1 MTAAVQHCTTAPRH
15 VITLSTPRQPA
26 QLLGAASPHM
36 HAAAAATESAE
47 WWPALS
53 SHQPGVAWCRD
64 GHTAGCRISP
74 TAAVQLSPVLGCAT
88 RTAAASTAVLQHCSQ
103 PDTLSAAAG
112 QSKRP
117 AFVIEEFSKL
127 RNMAIMTA
135 AVLFIQ
141 SSDIDFICVVSF
153 LNTKTDTQAS
163 IAFCGFLWLASLQ
176 KIDI

>member
-88 RTAAASTAVLQHCSQ
+88 RTAGSIHCSTAALQPAGHLISCS
-103 PDTLSAAAG
+103 
-112 QSKRP
+112 RP
-117 AFVIEEFSKL
+117 VKE
-127 RNMAIMTA
+127 
-135 AVLFIQ
+135 
-141 SSDIDFICVVSF
+141 
-153 LNTKTDTQAS
+153 AS
-163 IAFCGFLWLASLQ
+163 IRDRGVFKAPQHGDNDCCCTFHTI
-176 KIDI
+176 K